1 MNLTIKESNYL
12 HCYTGIS
19 FFSSSYTHTWMKAQE
34 KVISLPL
41 HKCLWEGHV
50 TCGRCCSAWLRRRR
64 LVFLHWKTT
73 WQGVCG
79 RHDGN
84 THRGFKEITL
94 LRWSP
99 LGSHWRGVRR
109 KVVWKRESGR
119 EREREREKESKS
131 GLPYQAARDLHSVHN
146 ELSPGVFRKIWLL
159 TSEGTLSFLK
169 PSFSDLYWESPS
181 RSLPLSLTRSPSLRS
196 VNVVDNISL
205 SIAKAPSL
213 CFEEALAV
221 SFSLVNAFM
230 LKKTRYDGSRRPTG

>member
-119 EREREREKESKS
+119 EREREREKKQKRSPLSSRPWSALRSQWVIPGCFSENMAAYFRRNPL
-131 GLPYQAARDLHSVHN
+131 LPQTILLWSLLRISLA
-146 ELSPGVFRKIWLL
+146 LSP
-159 TSEGTLSFLK
+159 TLSHSLA
-169 PSFSDLYWESPS
+169 LSPQCQCC
-181 RSLPLSLTRSPSLRS
+181 RQYLSLYR
-196 VNVVDNISL
+196 
-205 SIAKAPSL
+205 
-213 CFEEALAV
+213 
-221 SFSLVNAFM
+221 
-230 LKKTRYDGSRRPTG
+230 